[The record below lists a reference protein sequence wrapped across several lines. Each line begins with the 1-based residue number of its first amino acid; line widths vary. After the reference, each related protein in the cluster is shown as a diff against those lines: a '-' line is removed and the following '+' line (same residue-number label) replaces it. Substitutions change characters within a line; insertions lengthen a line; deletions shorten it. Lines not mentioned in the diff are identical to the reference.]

1 MIKAIIVEDEL
12 IIRNALQ
19 RHIPW
24 NDLGIGMVETAEN
37 AEEALKICEEYQP
50 DIVVSDIMMRDM
62 NGVAMCRELRK
73 MYPEC
78 QLIYISGY
86 SDKEYLKAAIELS
99 AVDYVEKPIAPPV
112 LIEAIK
118 KALGVVRRLK
128 EENEVKNHLEENRFN
143 IKSKVLHSLIMAD
156 DSDENLDK
164 NIIHSNLFS
173 EDTNNM
179 RICLM
184 HASGKITNFRRLK
197 PELDLKLQEVCSN
210 DPFGY
215 YFQMLDDFNIVLLLC
230 SRDGLL
236 EKEGPMMQKISEGI
250 ITTSFQ
256 FLEFYLAI
264 GDIRLT
270 PRELAGSY
278 QSALNSLKCL
288 SFKGYRKYSYADE
301 PFTDRHFKYGEEQ
314 LEKLSFALSS
324 QAMEEVSQIL
334 EDTYESFIKEQAL
347 LNNSVRN
354 IYYNLDH
361 CIIKVEKNML
371 SLKQEDI
378 DQIMENSSKQIDSA
392 MTFMELHNYVTKHAE
407 SVFNKSRLVAQNN
420 SAVRQLLDIIHN
432 EFGNAD
438 LSVNYL
444 AERVFLTPTYLS
456 TLFKKDIGVP
466 IGQYMSNYR
475 MEKAKQLL
483 KDKRYKLYQISNLV
497 GCSDSN
503 YFAKIFKRQ
512 IGVTPSEYRENN
524 LQ

>member
-12 IIRNALQ
+12 IIRNALL

-24 NDLGIGMVETAEN
+24 NDLGINMVETAEN
-37 AEEALKICEEYQP
+37 AEEALNICEEYQP
-50 DIVVSDIMMRDM
+50 DIVVTDIMMRDM

-73 MYPEC
+73 MYPKC

-86 SDKEYLKAAIELS
+86 SDKEYLKAAIELG

-118 KALGVVRRLK
+118 KALSVVRRMK
-128 EENEVKNHLEENRFN
+128 EENDVKNHLEDNKLN

-179 RICLM
+179 RICLI
-184 HASGKITNFRRLK
+184 HASGKIANFRRLK
-197 PELDLKLQEVCSN
+197 QELDLKLKEVCIN
-210 DPFGY
+210 YPFEY
-215 YFQMLDDFNIVLLLC
+215 YFQMIDDFNIVLLLC
-230 SRDGLL
+230 SRGGLL
-236 EKEGPMMQKISEGI
+236 VKEGSLMKNISGC
-250 ITTSFQ
+250 ITTASFQ
-256 FLEFYLAI
+256 SLEFYLAI
-264 GDIRLT
+264 GDIRHT
-270 PRELAGSY
+270 PRELANSY
-278 QSALNSLKCL
+278 QSALNSLRCL
-288 SFKGYRKYSYADE
+288 SFKGYGRYAYADE
-301 PFTDRHFKYGEEQ
+301 HFTDRHFKYGEEQ
-314 LEKLSFALSS
+314 LDKLSLALSK
-324 QAMEEVSQIL
+324 QAMEEVTQIL
-334 EDTYESFIKEQAL
+334 EDTYQKLIKERTL

-354 IYYNLDH
+354 IYYNMDY
-361 CIIKVEKNML
+361 CIIKVEKNIL
-371 SLKQEDI
+371 SLKQEDM
-378 DQIMENSSKQIDSA
+378 DQIMDHSCKQIDNA
-392 MTFMELHNYVTKHAE
+392 MTLMDLNNYVHKHAE
-407 SVFNKSRLVAQNN
+407 SVFNKSYLVVQNN

-432 EFGNAD
+432 EFDNPD
-438 LSVNYL
+438 LSVNSL

-512 IGVTPSEYRENN
+512 IGVTPSEYRENK